1 VRIEY
6 ISFAHDIKGVMDAE
20 EREEKMK
27 RYKSKL
33 IEFAATTKMT
43 EDDLKNPEY
52 KPGILN
58 MLHFPNFEGSYFCL
72 PQINDMIAE

>member
-1 VRIEY
+1 
-6 ISFAHDIKGVMDAE
+6 MDAE

-58 MLHFPNFEGSYFCL
+58 MLHFPNFEGITSL
-72 PQINDMIAE
+72 SELRESKPI